1 MQNMTQKTKQK
12 TQRKLLALASFL
24 GYFGCHDFYAGNKK
38 NGFIKLA
45 LVVSSMIF
53 GGVSGAL
60 GYSKLGLGVE
70 IISDLLA
77 LFNRVLVFVDAIKI
91 VKNRYPIAVN
101 VPYLQNV
108 KGIIEKGFF
117 VIPVAGEM
125 LHVLIFS
132 FVGLVPY
139 FSGNQS
145 MTVMEKTMKS
155 FVERE
160 AAFFAENHR
169 AGYFEEIKYD
179 MTPVDFGVIRFI
191 PNQDRNEGY
200 VQLLGGFLMDVGG
213 CKAKTALS
221 IVYAVKQGDGESACY
236 MIDANN
242 RVLSSEE
249 KNECLAEMPEIKA
262 ICEGFEKAYSGVAEQ
277 SILD

>member
-1 MQNMTQKTKQK
+1 MQKMTQKTKQK

-24 GYFGCHDFYAGNKK
+24 GFFGCHDFYAGNKK

-77 LFNRVLVFVDAIKI
+77 LFNVVLVFVDAIKI

-117 VIPVAGEM
+117 VIPVAIAM
-125 LHVLIFS
+125 LRVLIFS
-132 FVGLVPY
+132 FIGLVPY
-139 FSGNQS
+139 FSGNQN
-145 MTVMEKTMKS
+145 MAIMEKTMKS
-155 FVERE
+155 FFERE
-160 AAFFAENHR
+160 AAFGAENHR
-169 AGYFEEIKYD
+169 AGYFEEIKVD
-179 MTPVDFGVIRFI
+179 MTPVDLGVIRI
-191 PNQDRNEGY
+191 VPDQDKNEGY
-200 VQLLGGFLMDVGG
+200 VQLFGYFLMDIGG
-213 CKAKTALS
+213 CKANTVLS
-221 IVYAVKQGDGESACY
+221 IYFQNKEDDRTAVGCY
-236 MIDANN
+236 MIDSNHRA
-242 RVLSSEE
+242 LLLEE
-249 KNECLAEMPEIKA
+249 INECLAEMPEVKS
-262 ICEGFEKAYSGVAEQ
+262 ICEGEGFEKAY
-277 SILD
+277 